1 MMNLIQQQDD
11 LRSMPMQRLM
21 QEAQNPSGLYPQY
34 LVVATIK
41 EKTDMQKRAQ
51 AQQQSQQQPQE
62 TVSEQVIQEGIMS
75 VPPQQP
81 IPTPTGRGILDNPN
95 IPMNMTREEYE
106 AMKAQALLP
115 PGNGY
120 ASGGVVRMQEG
131 GFFDIPPVRRP
142 RGYPFNLKKAIMG
155 VPEELT
161 EDEKRAKKI
170 EELAGYGDSP
180 YVEPDYGNIVQR
192 VAGFFDEDIIPESG
206 RRFQTAFPAYDSFDD
221 LRSKVKKLQEQP
233 GGLPESD
240 FYRQYA
246 IGSPERQLLTK
257 LGSPVLEELPPE
269 STDLLS
275 DEVLAQTLEDL
286 SQGQPAGSTPVPAKV
301 TTEPQGGSG
310 AAVQAT
316 DDARNI
322 PVTVAG
328 NDYLSKLMEYVGK
341 KRETLDLSDLRK
353 QERESSFANA
363 LVELSAGIAEGD
375 LAKGIRAAGAAQA
388 RGAEKARELD
398 QAERLMGYQE
408 EKRAMESD
416 IAILS
421 TLSQLES
428 QLKRASMAAKAQGIS
443 GIDFADMMK
452 TASERAEKA
461 VERIANIQKGT
472 PEYVTAFNRALA
484 QIYRQMVSVLPVGVI
499 GTDYSGYS
507 IVPEQ

>member
-75 VPPQQP
+75 VPPQEP
-81 IPTPTGRGILDNPN
+81 IPAPTGRGILDNPN

-120 ASGGVVRMQEG
+120 ASGGVVRMQKG
-131 GFFDIPPVRRP
+131 GGVFETDFRERTRTPQEQAYLETFTPTGVLKSAFDYYGIP
-142 RGYPFNLKKAIMG
+142 NIWQKG
-155 VPEELT
+155 VNVLS
-161 EDEKRAKKI
+161 DKMS
-170 EELAGYGDSP
+170 ELANPDNLNITADQQLQAIKESFSPMEVLKSASDYYG
-180 YVEPDYGNIVQR
+180 G
-192 VAGFFDEDIIPESG
+192 
-206 RRFQTAFPAYDSFDD
+206 
-221 LRSKVKKLQEQP
+221 EQP
-233 GGLPESD
+233 TEKAQD
-240 FYRQYA
+240 FSQD
-246 IGSPERQLLTK
+246 
-257 LGSPVLEELPPE
+257 PPSS
-269 STDLLS
+269 STL
-275 DEVLAQTLEDL
+275 
-286 SQGQPAGSTPVPAKV
+286 V
-301 TTEPQGGSG
+301 TAEPQGGSG

-322 PVTVAG
+322 VAEGITGAFENVTSTSPVTGAG

-363 LVELSAGIAEGD
+363 LVQLGAGIAEGD
-375 LAKGIRAAGAAQA
+375 LAKGIRAAGAAQS
-388 RGAEKARELD
+388 RGIEKARELD

-416 IAILS
+416 IKVLS

-443 GIDFADMMK
+443 GIDFASMMK

-461 VERIANIQKGT
+461 VERIPNIEKGT
-472 PEYVTAFNRALA
+472 PEYVTLFNRALA

>member
-21 QEAQNPSGLYPQY
+21 QEAQNPSGMYPQY

-51 AQQQSQQQPQE
+51 AQQQSQQQPQG

-131 GFFDIPPVRRP
+131 GVFETDFYDREGRFRKRP
-142 RGYPFNLKKAIMG
+142 RT
-155 VPEELT
+155 PEEQAYLESFSPIEVLKSAADYYGGGIRNIWQKGVNVFSDKMSELASSGDPNIT
-161 EDEKRAKKI
+161 ADQELEAVRESFFPAFSRSNMYNPTFQPEDEQPI
-170 EELAGYGDSP
+170 EKAQDFS
-180 YVEPDYGNIVQR
+180 Q
-192 VAGFFDEDIIPESG
+192 
-206 RRFQTAFPAYDSFDD
+206 D
-221 LRSKVKKLQEQP
+221 LP
-233 GGLPESD
+233 SD
-240 FYRQYA
+240 
-246 IGSPERQLLTK
+246 
-257 LGSPVLEELPPE
+257 
-269 STDLLS
+269 
-275 DEVLAQTLEDL
+275 
-286 SQGQPAGSTPVPAKV
+286 STPVTA
-301 TTEPQGGSG
+301 EPQGGSG

-322 PVTVAG
+322 PVTGAG

-341 KRETLDLSDLRK
+341 KRETLDLSDLRE
-353 QERESSFANA
+353 QQRESSFANA